1 MSMCFFIFPTIY
13 LLCDEKYA
21 KLTLTTCSDYAS
33 VVLVV
38 MLILGVGNWF
48 AYAKRHY
55 HGPRLDI

>member
-1 MSMCFFIFPTIY
+1 MCFFHFPTIY
-13 LLCDEKYA
+13 LLCDKEYA
-21 KLTLTTCSDYAS
+21 FLTLANCLDYAS